1 MFDILL
7 FILKYE
13 SERIPGH
20 YKSKFIKK
28 KKMWS
33 KILFQ
38 LLTFFLL
45 FLSQCC
51 CFLIVPGQILFLS
64 SLWYYPQS
72 FPAQQSP
79 RRQYVC
85 TAPRA
90 WGAEFDKI
98 DSVNRKTIHNVDKS
112 VSRPQI
118 SLSFTYYII
127 GRQQFKELIL
137 TSSTQCI
144 ARLTV
149 WTILW
154 SSAPHARSTFF

>member
-1 MFDILL
+1 
-7 FILKYE
+7 
-13 SERIPGH
+13 
-20 YKSKFIKK
+20 
-28 KKMWS
+28 MWS

-38 LLTFFLL
+38 HF
-45 FLSQCC
+45 CC
-51 CFLIVPGQILFLS
+51 CFCRNVVVLLFVPGQILFLS

-90 WGAEFDKI
+90 WGAEFEKI

-112 VSRPQI
+112 VSGPQI

-137 TSSTQCI
+137 TSSAQCI